1 MSGDAIEAPALSL
14 ELLRK
19 ELEQLHRGVHRTVRS
34 AFYARMSEPVGGRLL
49 KLEGKEKPF
58 RVVEVVGEL
67 DLRHKLAHEPDHFAV
82 YVVPFAR
89 QLPRDLEACFATGRL
104 GVPQIESTLP
114 RRFGAR
120 SATPRLLAS
129 RLRLVAQREGSRS
142 YAQGDAPS
150 VDLDD
155 AWMLLLRDRLRTLQ
169 LETEA
174 QLFVACLLV
183 GDAPGKDLGALLE
196 TEALALEELL
206 DVASRRLGSCA
217 GTILRAWLS
226 ESTVELAALAL
237 VGEATRAALT
247 ESGGEGHE
255 ALVTAL
261 EMRVAQ
267 RARHPLAP
275 LRSKEGVAGIVRR
288 VAELGYLVPVV
299 WERMAKPEQRPLR
312 DAILRETDTVL
323 SLEKVRATAQGHRLP
338 FVFERRV
345 QAFVS
350 ALNAVV
356 AAKDGTLAAALPAWE
371 RASHEL
377 RAHELTA
384 TDPNLETRLQMA
396 GRLAAFLA
404 EPVPPVQPAPA
415 AEVALL
421 AQWQLDVGGF
431 VDHARRLVR
440 EDSAGPLGKSLQPL
454 VARVDALRDGLD
466 ARFAAAYARTVRH
479 DADRRALANAVHVD
493 GKPVQVTLIEDALAK
508 LALPWLRANPS
519 LRLLVLCMDGMSAAN
534 LVELW
539 ASLDQDSALVPVSH
553 GARPAVIAQLPTVT
567 KLSRSALFAGRALA
581 AGESTDT
588 SREADR
594 LAKHAVVRELGGGS
608 QVLLRGDILGRD
620 GEVSPD
626 VLRAIAEP
634 DRVVGVVV
642 NAIDD
647 QLKGSAQLRVSF
659 TRDHIVPLRALL
671 EAAESSGR
679 LVLLCSDH
687 GNISS
692 LRFIGAPARATRAEE
707 GVENG
712 ARYRLLREK
721 QKVEADEIEL
731 PLGALSAPKGYDRV
745 ALAVAETV
753 RYTVMLH
760 AGEHGGASLAE
771 AVAPFVLLAP
781 RGLLPE
787 LDKLGVH
794 ERPLTVPRFWDR
806 EGLPPSEL
814 PIASPS
820 LPEGKRKPPKKEP
833 LNQTALPFEDP
844 IRAQLAELFKSK
856 LFLAQTEGV
865 SESTVA
871 DVKRVV
877 ELLLRHGGVLSWDK
891 FAVELGID
899 TNGRGARVPGYV
911 DKLERVLNFG
921 GDAVIEADRPSQRV
935 MLDRNLLRSI
945 FIEDQDG

>member
-1 MSGDAIEAPALSL
+1 MSNEAIEAPALSL

-34 AFYARMSEPVGGRLL
+34 AFYARMSEPVEGRQI

-58 RVVEVVGEL
+58 RVVEVTGEL
-67 DLRHKLAHEPDHFAV
+67 DLRHKLTYETDHYTV

-89 QLPRDLEACFATGRL
+89 QLPRDLEASFATGRL

-129 RLRLVAQREGSRS
+129 RLRLIAQREGSRS

-155 AWMLLLRDRLRTLQ
+155 AWMLLLRDRLRSHP

-174 QLFVACLLV
+174 QLFVACLLA
-183 GDAPGKDLGALLE
+183 GDAPGKDLDALLE
-196 TEALALEELL
+196 TEAGALSELL

-237 VGEATRAALT
+237 VGEATRVALT
-247 ESGGEGHE
+247 ESGGEGHD

-261 EMRVAQ
+261 EMRVTQ

-275 LRSKEGVAGIVRR
+275 LRSEEGVAGIVRR
-288 VAELGYLVPVV
+288 VAELGHLVPVV
-299 WERMAKPEQRPLR
+299 WERMAKPEQKPLR
-312 DAILRETDTVL
+312 EAILRETDTVL

-338 FVFERRV
+338 FVFDRRV
-345 QAFVS
+345 KTFVD
-350 ALNAVV
+350 ALHVVV
-356 AAKDGTLAAALPAWE
+356 AAKDGALTAALPALE
-371 RASHEL
+371 RASHDL

-384 TDPNLETRLQMA
+384 THPALEIQLKMA

-404 EPVPPVQPAPA
+404 EPVPATQQAPA

-431 VDHARRLVR
+431 VDHARQLVR
-440 EDSAGPLGKSLQPL
+440 GDSAGPLGKSLQPL
-454 VARVDALRDGLD
+454 VARVDALRDTLD

-479 DADRRALANAVHVD
+479 DADRRALTNAVHVD
-493 GKPVQVTLIEDALAK
+493 GKPLQVTLIEDALAK

-519 LRLLVLCMDGMSAAN
+519 LRLLVLCMDGMSTAN
-534 LVELW
+534 FVELW

-553 GARPAVIAQLPTVT
+553 GVRPAVIAQLPTVT

-581 AGESTDT
+581 PGESTDT

-594 LAKHAVVRELGGGS
+594 LAKHTVVKELGGGS

-620 GEVSPD
+620 GTVSPD
-626 VLRAIAEP
+626 VLRAIAEA

-647 QLKGSAQLRVSF
+647 QLKGSAQLRVSL

-671 EAAESSGR
+671 EAAESAGR

-692 LRFIGAPARATRAEE
+692 LRFIGAPVRATHAEE
-707 GVENG
+707 GVESG

-721 QKVEADEIEL
+721 QKAETDEVEL
-731 PLGALSAPKGYDRV
+731 PFGALPAPKGYDRV
-745 ALAVAETV
+745 AVAVAETV
-753 RYTVMLH
+753 RYTLLLH

-781 RGLLPE
+781 RGLIPE
-787 LDKLGVH
+787 LEKLGVH
-794 ERPLTVPRFWDR
+794 ERPLTVPIFWDR
-806 EGLPPSEL
+806 DGLPPSEV
-814 PIASPS
+814 PVP
-820 LPEGKRKPPKKEP
+820 PVPDGRRKPAKKEP
-833 LNQTALPFEDP
+833 LNQAALPFADP
-844 IRAQLAELFKSK
+844 IRAQLDDLFKSK

-865 SESTVA
+865 AESTVA

-877 ELLLRHGGVLSWDK
+877 ELLMRHGGVLSWDK

-899 TNGRGARVPGYV
+899 TNGRGARVPGYI